1 MRTIIADVTDV
12 KVRQLIE
19 AAANEPV
26 TVIED
31 GEAAAVVLSPE
42 AFRRLELHDR
52 IQQEAKA
59 RLRRVIE
66 SAQAEAAARGL
77 TEEELERLLADES

>member
-59 RLRRVIE
+59 RLRQVI
-66 SAQAEAAARGL
+66 ADMHVQAAERGL
-77 TEEELERLLADES
+77 TEEEVERLLADES